1 MGHITTMK
9 ALSGPGKTRLYAT
22 LISLVVFFSVFGNP
36 PFHDAETLLIDYA
49 KPVPALSTRPV
60 EKHLGVR
67 NAIRKTSGEGWEM
80 WNRQAVM
87 NFDWTC
93 RWGTFRATNG
103 VTAPMCLHP
112 GSSDI
117 FVSNSIMGSG
127 RWGDCDRFTTLWQY
141 SGDGYSGDGVNG
153 VNEKSVYVDIGGNI
167 GSCVMQML
175 LTTEAPIIVFEPDP
189 RNLYCVTQTL
199 MALSQELRDRVSLF
213 PIALGSEKGSS
224 TINTAQGNMGNAV
237 IGSPIKDTPGQQFR
251 EPIPIR
257 IERLDSILNT
267 NDEGWNV
274 PVMKVDA
281 QGFECRIMDGMGA
294 VLDRITAIGT
304 EVAQRWLVGQGCS
317 DVVYL
322 DKLRAAGF
330 DIKHSFNHRANSAVS
345 LIGKPLDHNQGG
357 YDVVAVSVSRPKSYP
372 I

>member
-1 MGHITTMK
+1 MGRITRMK
-9 ALSGPGKTRLYAT
+9 ALSGPGRTRLYLAFAT
-22 LISLVVFFSVFGNP
+22 LISLVVFFSGFGNP
-36 PFHDAETLLIDYA
+36 PFHDPETLLINDV
-49 KPVPALSTRPV
+49 KPVPALSTPPV

-67 NAIRKTSGEGWEM
+67 DAIRKTSGEGWEM

-103 VTAPMCLHP
+103 VTAPMSLHP
-112 GSSDI
+112 RSSDI
-117 FVSNSIMGSG
+117 YVSGSIIGSG
-127 RWGDCDRFTTLWQY
+127 RWGECDKFTTLWHY
-141 SGDGYSGDGVNG
+141 SGDGI
-153 VNEKSVYVDIGGNI
+153 NEKSVYVDIGGNI

-175 LTTEAPIIVFEPDP
+175 LTTKAPIIVFEPDP
-189 RNLYCVTQTL
+189 RNLFCLTQTL

-224 TINTAQGNMGNAV
+224 TINTAHGNMGNAV
-237 IGSPIKDTPGQQFR
+237 IGSPIKDTPGQQFH

-274 PVMKVDA
+274 PLMKVDA
-281 QGFECRIMDGMGA
+281 QGFECRIIDGMGA
-294 VLDRITAIGT
+294 VLDRITAINT
-304 EVAQRWLVGQGCS
+304 EVARRWLVGQGCS

-345 LIGKPLDHNQGG
+345 LIGKPLDKEA